1 MNPVNQ
7 ICCPSGK
14 PPKRGQPP
22 GFTLIELLV
31 VIAIIAI
38 LAAMLLPALSS
49 AKIRAQ
55 GISDMNNTRQLALA
69 ALTYGV
75 DNQDKTPPN
84 FDGIRP
90 GIVAGTDAQHQCW
103 VAGALTLPPGGIR
116 DNTNI
121 AMLVDNQAYPNGAF
135 LGSYLGKDYKVFKCP
150 ADQSVY
156 TLYGQTMPRVRS
168 YSMNQFVGNPAE
180 SGTGGSASAPN
191 NPINSP
197 KPFPTYAAIHSPSRT
212 FLFLDER
219 PDGINDG
226 VFATDESP
234 NSQKLRDVPACYIG
248 GAAGFSFADGH
259 SIIHKWNAGWITHP
273 VQIGQ
278 VVNDHQYT
286 PGTPEFTDLIWIQQ
300 HAIGALGLP

>member
-1 MNPVNQ
+1 MNQANYNCGNSKKTPGLEPV
-7 ICCPSGK
+7 PA
-14 PPKRGQPP
+14 
-22 GFTLIELLV
+22 FTLIELLV

-75 DNQDKTPPN
+75 DNKDQSPPN

-90 GIVAGTDAQHQCW
+90 GIVAGTDADHKCW
-103 VAGALTLPPGGIR
+103 VAGALTLGTGGIR
-116 DNTNI
+116 DNTNT

-135 LGSYLGKDYKVFKCP
+135 LGSYLSKDYKVFKCP

-156 TLYGQTMPRVRS
+156 SLYGQTFPRVRS
-168 YSMNQFVGNPAE
+168 YSMNTYVGNPAE
-180 SGTGGSASAPN
+180 SGTGGKASVPN
-191 NPINSP
+191 NPPNTP
-197 KPFPTYAAIHSPSRT
+197 KPFASYAAIHSPSRT

-219 PDGINDG
+219 PDSINDG
-226 VFATDESP
+226 VFSTDETP
-234 NSQKLRDVPACYIG
+234 GNLNLRDVPAAYIG

-259 SIIHKWNAGWITHP
+259 SVIHKWTAGWITQP
-273 VQIGQ
+273 IQGTPI
-278 VVNDHQYT
+278 NDHYFSS
-286 PGTPEFTDLIWIQQ
+286 GDPEVADLYWLQQ
-300 HAIGALGLP
+300 HAIGAPGLP

>member
-7 ICCPSGK
+7 ICCASEK
-14 PPKRGQPP
+14 PPKRGQPRA
-22 GFTLIELLV
+22 FTLIELLV

-75 DNQDKTPPN
+75 DNKDQTPPN
-84 FDGIRP
+84 IDGTSP
-90 GIVAGTDAQHQCW
+90 GIIAGSDPQHQCW
-103 VAGALTLPPGGIR
+103 VAGQLTLGSGGNKA
-116 DNTNI
+116 NTNI
-121 AMLVDNQAYPNGAF
+121 AMLIDNQSYPNGAF

-156 TLYGQTMPRVRS
+156 TLYGQTFPRVRS
-168 YSMNQFVGNPAE
+168 YSMNTFVGNPAE
-180 SGTGGSASAPN
+180 SGTGGTASAPN
-191 NPINSP
+191 NSP
-197 KPFPTYAAIHSPSRT
+197 NTPGPFKTYSAIHSPSRT

-219 PDGINDG
+219 PDSINDG
-226 VFATDESP
+226 VFSTDESP
-234 NSQKLRDVPACYIG
+234 GNLHLRDVPAAYIG

-259 SIIHKWNAGWITHP
+259 SIIHKWSPGWITQP
-273 VQIGQ
+273 IQRTPI
-278 VVNDHQYT
+278 NDHYFS
-286 PGTPEFTDLIWIQQ
+286 PGDPEITDLYWIQQ
-300 HAIGALGLP
+300 HAIGAPGLP